1 MVKAIYYGPH
11 FSEKLTEICSKGSV
25 NGLVLGSVIEDR
37 MFGVCLVETPKE
49 VTEDG
54 IEIDQEAV
62 KKDQVLDVTWML
74 EHARQVS
81 RLMPGEYSLFKTF
94 FIPEVLSHFIVILS
108 RWFNNFGVLYLSK

>member
-49 VTEDG
+49 VAEDG
-54 IEIDQEAV
+54 TEVDQEAV

-81 RLMPGEYSLFKTF
+81 RLMPGKYSLNHSSSQKLFHTSTYF
-94 FIPEVLSHFIVILS
+94 PGGLTT
-108 RWFNNFGVLYLSK
+108 N

>member
-49 VTEDG
+49 DGTEA
-54 IEIDQEAV
+54 DQEAV

-74 EHARQVS
+74 EHARQVH
-81 RLMPGEYSLFKTF
+81 RLMPGKHSSSKKTF
-94 FIPEVLSHFIVILS
+94 RSDFDVFV
-108 RWFNNFGVLYLSK
+108 RWFNNSGVLHLSK

>member
-49 VTEDG
+49 DG
-54 IEIDQEAV
+54 AEADQEAV

-74 EHARQVS
+74 EHARQVH
-81 RLMPGEYSLFKTF
+81 RLMPGKHSSST
-94 FIPEVLSHFIVILS
+94 
-108 RWFNNFGVLYLSK
+108 